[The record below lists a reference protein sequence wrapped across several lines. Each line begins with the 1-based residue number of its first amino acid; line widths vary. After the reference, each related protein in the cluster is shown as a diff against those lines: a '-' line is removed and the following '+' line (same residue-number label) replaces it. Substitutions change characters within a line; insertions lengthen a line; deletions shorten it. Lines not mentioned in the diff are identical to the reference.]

1 MLIRVVL
8 VKIVGLLEKI
18 LVPLLRLVVLRRVWV
33 IWYAQLLVLLL
44 HMMTS

>member
-18 LVPLLRLVVLRRVWV
+18 LVPLLQLVVLRRVWV

>member
-18 LVPLLRLVVLRRVWV
+18 LVPLLPLVVLRKVWA